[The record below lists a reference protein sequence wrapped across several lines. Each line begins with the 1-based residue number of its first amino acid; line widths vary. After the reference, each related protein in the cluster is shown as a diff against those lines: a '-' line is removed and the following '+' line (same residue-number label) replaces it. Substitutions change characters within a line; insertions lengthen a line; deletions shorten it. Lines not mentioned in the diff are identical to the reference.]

1 MKSFMKICFVYS
13 DDEKIGCF
21 IISLKAMQKEI
32 DHIHR
37 RYWEALTSSLYASI
51 HEDALKIDIFTSKAF
66 VLFENPSTSE
76 EFSQAMEEFNDLLR
90 STPEVLKI
98 YYSVNLLCHVNFS

>member
-1 MKSFMKICFVYS
+1 MFLSVYS

-21 IISLKAMQKEI
+21 IISLNALQREI

-51 HEDALKIDIFTSKAF
+51 HEDALKIDSFTSKAF
-66 VLFENPSTSE
+66 ILFESPSSNSD
-76 EFSQAMEEFNDLLR
+76 EFPQITEDFNELLR
-90 STPEVLKI
+90 STPEVTI
-98 YYSVNLLCHVNFS
+98 T